1 MMRKI
6 CKVTVNKENFHANYG
21 DLLLDSALLNRV
33 ELQHECRSGVCG
45 ACRVRLI
52 RGQVFGGTEEGSDM
66 INACQARIISDL
78 QLVTEPVPDT
88 VSVPSRV
95 VNLTRLAADVIGV
108 ALALPQPLNY
118 LPGQFCRLQFRGFA
132 ERCYSP
138 SYPLEG
144 APNRRLLHFHIR
156 RFPDGAVSAA
166 LGREIRV
173 GHRVRVT
180 GPLGTGYFRSDHHGR
195 IVLVASGTGF
205 APMWSIAAAAITE
218 QPRRELMF
226 VVATRN
232 IQSFYM
238 HAALC
243 RLAQFPNVTIIP
255 IVSEPQSVSPAIRCG
270 RLLDHMPTLVRNDL
284 VYAAG
289 APMMTQAVARLA
301 KAAGTECYM
310 DPFVSTTASVDPSN
324 LMGRV
329 VGWLDGPR
337 KYKAT
342 RGYAKA
348 RERASVAN

>member
-1 MMRKI
+1 MRKI
-6 CKVTVNKENFHANYG
+6 CKVTVNQETFLANYG

-33 ELQHECRSGVCG
+33 ELPHECRSGVCG
-45 ACRVRLI
+45 ACRVHLVG
-52 RGQVFGGTEEGSDM
+52 GQVFGGTEEGSDM

-78 QLVTEPVPDT
+78 QLVTEPVPDK
-88 VSVPSRV
+88 VSVSARIAD
-95 VNLTRLAADVIGV
+95 LTQLAADVIGV
-108 ALALPQPLNY
+108 TLALPQPLNY

-144 APNRRLLHFHIR
+144 APDRHLLNFHIR

-166 LGREIRV
+166 LGQGIRLD
-173 GHRVRVT
+173 HRVRVT
-180 GPLGTGYFRSDHHGR
+180 GPFGSSYFRSGHPGR

-205 APMWSIAAAAITE
+205 APMWSIAVAAITE

-226 VVATRN
+226 VVAARK

-238 HAALC
+238 HTALC
-243 RLAQFPNVTIIP
+243 RLAAFPNVTIIP
-255 IVSEPQSVSPAIRCG
+255 IVAEPQSVSPAIRCG
-270 RLLDHMPTLVRNDL
+270 RLLDHIPPLVRNDI

-289 APMMTQAVARLA
+289 SPMMTEGVARLA
-301 KAAGTECYM
+301 KAAATECYM
-310 DPFVSTTASVDPSN
+310 DPFVSTAVSVERSN

-329 VGWLDGPR
+329 ADWLDGPR
-337 KYKAT
+337 KHKAT

-348 RERASVAN
+348 RERASVAS